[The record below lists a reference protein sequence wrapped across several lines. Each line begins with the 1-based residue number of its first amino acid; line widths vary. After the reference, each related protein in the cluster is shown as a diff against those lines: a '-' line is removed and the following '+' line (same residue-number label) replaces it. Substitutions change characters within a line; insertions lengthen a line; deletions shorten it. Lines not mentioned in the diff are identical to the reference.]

1 MVVAVHVSNEL
12 GEFPVRI
19 RKAFMAL
26 NAEGHVVRAS
36 DVASDSISLFTCHH
50 CDCPMRFHRAS
61 GGVQAW
67 FEHDTPVLTQT
78 QLQKCAYFDG
88 LSLTEHKQLELQ
100 SRVQKLQPVEV
111 VRHWHCIECDHDY
124 SGKKCC
130 PKCGHGIY
138 SREAQDIA

>member
-1 MVVAVHVSNEL
+1 M
-12 GEFPVRI
+12 RI

-36 DVASDSISLFTCHH
+36 DVASDSKSLFTCHH

-88 LSLTEHKQLELQ
+88 LSITEQKQLELQ
-100 SRVQKLQPVEV
+100 RRLQKLRPVEV

-138 SREAQDIA
+138 SVEAQDVA